1 MDSSRNWRLLGFLLL
16 LCAASLAAA
25 SAHSAN
31 LTANFAWSAASGPVA
46 GYAVFVNRN
55 GRGYPAVPDQ
65 LVTAPQAM
73 VSASYGDT
81 VVIAVAAYDASNALG
96 PLSPASALYDFVAA
110 AAGPVPT
117 LTGWTCN
124 GASPTVCTMVDT
136 DGDGVPD
143 LIDNCPF
150 TPNPDQTDSGGV
162 GTGSPP
168 DGIGDACQCG
178 DVNNDGIVDGIDS
191 GLIARAVAGLNNP
204 PGVTNLPGYQK
215 CDVNANGTCDGADAL
230 IIARNAV
237 GLAHSIKQ
245 GCPAAIPH

>member
-31 LTANFAWSAASGPVA
+31 IIANFTWTAASGPVA
-46 GYAVFVNRN
+46 GYEVFVNRN
-55 GRGYPAVPDQ
+55 GAGYPAVPDQ
-65 LVTAPQAM
+65 LVTAPQAT

-81 VVIAVAAYDASNALG
+81 LVIAVAAYDASNALG

-143 LIDNCPF
+143 LIDNCPY
-150 TPNPDQTDSGGV
+150 TYNPDQKDSGGV
-162 GTGSPP
+162 GTATP

-178 DVNNDGIVDGIDS
+178 DVNDDGIVSTADS
-191 GLIARAVAGLNNP
+191 TILTRSLVGLSPYLTAGAM
-204 PGVTNLPGYQK
+204 PGAAK
-215 CDVNANGTCDGADAL
+215 CDLNGDGLCTTADL
-230 IIARNAV
+230 SILTRGLV
-237 GLAHSIKQ
+237 GLSPGIKQ
-245 GCPAAIPH
+245 VCPAAVPH